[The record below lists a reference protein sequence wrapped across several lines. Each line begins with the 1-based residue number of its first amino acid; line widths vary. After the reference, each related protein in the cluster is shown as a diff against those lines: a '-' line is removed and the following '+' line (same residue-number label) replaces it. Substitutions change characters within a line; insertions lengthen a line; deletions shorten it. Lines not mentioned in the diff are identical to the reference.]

1 MNEWYEERLSFTFP
15 LWFDMGH
22 EMCLAVGNTMLK
34 WADNLHGFPPD
45 MTPEKWESLLR
56 IHGEALRD
64 YGLDYLDEEEDID
77 KAIENDCRREE
88 RAKDALRWVAENLET
103 MWD

>member
-34 WADNLHGFPPD
+34 WADNLNSFPPYT
-45 MTPEKWESLLR
+45 TPEEWERLLR
-56 IHGEALRD
+56 THGEALRD

-77 KAIENDCRREE
+77 KAIENDCRRAE
-88 RAKDALRWVAENLET
+88 RAKGALRWVAENLET